1 MLVNGMNEERYG
13 NLLKEIRPR
22 LIESP
27 EEHERLLSVAEA
39 LMEKGEALSEE
50 EREALA
56 LIVLLVEAFEA
67 QVMGDEAEE
76 EEAEE
81 EGETPSP
88 HIALQRLMESHQLE
102 VDDVAPIFGTPHTAR
117 EVLEGRRPIS
127 RTQAKELSRYFSV
140 PAKLFQE

>member
-1 MLVNGMNEERYG
+1 MNEERYG
-13 NLLKEIRPR
+13 DLLKEIRPR
-22 LIESP
+22 LIETP
-27 EEHERLLSVAEA
+27 EEHERLLLVAEA
-39 LMEKGEALSEE
+39 LMEKGEQLAEE

-67 QVMGDEAEE
+67 QVLGDDADE

-81 EGETPSP
+81 DGKPPAP
-88 HIALQRLMESHQLE
+88 HVALQKLMTSNQLE
-102 VDDVAPIFGTPHTAR
+102 VDDIAPIFGTPHLAR

-140 PAKLFQE
+140 PPKLFQE

>member
-1 MLVNGMNEERYG
+1 MNEERYG
-13 NLLKEIRPR
+13 DLLKEIRPR

-27 EEHERLLSVAEA
+27 EEHERLLSMAESM
-39 LMEKGEALSEE
+39 MEKGEALTEE
-50 EREALA
+50 EREVLA

-67 QVMGDEAEE
+67 QVLGEDGEE

-81 EGETPSP
+81 EGKPPAP
-88 HIALQRLMESHQLE
+88 HVALQKLMASHQLE
-102 VDDVAPIFGTPHTAR
+102 VDDVAPIFGTPHQAR

-140 PAKLFQE
+140 PPKLFQD